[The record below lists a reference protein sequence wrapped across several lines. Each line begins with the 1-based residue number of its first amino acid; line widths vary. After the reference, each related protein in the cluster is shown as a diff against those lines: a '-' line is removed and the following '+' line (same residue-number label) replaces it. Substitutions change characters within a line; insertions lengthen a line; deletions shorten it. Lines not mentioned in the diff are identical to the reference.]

1 MIKVSDLFTVS
12 YGVNLEF
19 YKMTPDENG
28 VPFVSRQEKNNG
40 VVGRVQRLPEVPP
53 NEAGTISVAT
63 GGSVMA
69 SFLQEEPYYSGFH
82 VFCLKPKRFLT
93 RQQLLAYCMLLRAN
107 RYKYNYGRQA
117 NKTLA
122 DILLPEPEK
131 LPKEWL
137 NARFPV
143 FPKAD
148 SALPRLG
155 EQKLQVE
162 KWKSFR
168 YDEIF
173 TICKGYYNKKPQ
185 HTQQGDIPF
194 VGATDKNNGVTE
206 YYALYDIEQCHKDG
220 SKTPDDLSH
229 KLFKGNCITVSN
241 NGSVG
246 YAFYQ
251 KWDFT
256 CSHDVNPLYLK
267 DRELNPFVAMFLI
280 TLIER
285 ERFRWCYGR
294 KWRPRRM
301 PDSIIRLPVTKEGK
315 PDWDYMENFIKSLPY
330 SQNLMKN

>member
-1 MIKVSDLFTVS
+1 
-12 YGVNLEF
+12 
-19 YKMTPDENG
+19 MTPDENG

-40 VVGRVQRLPEVPP
+40 VVGRVQRLPDIPP

-82 VFCLKPKRFLT
+82 VFCLKPKRPLT

-137 NARFPV
+137 NARFPA

-148 SALPRLG
+148 SVLPRLG

-162 KWKSFR
+162 KWKEFKLTDLFHIMGSATTPLETLLKAGEGKFPYITTQSGQNGTEGFFSIYTEKGGVLTVDSAVTGTVFFQPNNFSASDHVEKLIPLFPMNIYHALFLVTLLSKER
-168 YDEIF
+168 YR
-173 TICKGYYNKKPQ
+173 YN
-185 HTQQGDIPF
+185 
-194 VGATDKNNGVTE
+194 
-206 YYALYDIEQCHKDG
+206 
-220 SKTPDDLSH
+220 
-229 KLFKGNCITVSN
+229 
-241 NGSVG
+241 
-246 YAFYQ
+246 
-251 KWDFT
+251 
-256 CSHDVNPLYLK
+256 
-267 DRELNPFVAMFLI
+267 
-280 TLIER
+280 
-285 ERFRWCYGR
+285 YGR
-294 KWRPRRM
+294 KRAQ
-301 PDSIIRLPVTKEGK
+301 IRLRREIIKLPATKKGK
-315 PDWDYMENFIKSLPY
+315 PDWDYMEKFIKSLPY